1 MFLYFVFPLFLVAPV
16 GIYMYIVFRRLFTVL
31 WSGGRPG
38 LVRGVSLVLAAAAAL
53 PVANIFST
61 RAMVVLHFAAFSLLA
76 DAVRLILKKTWYRGE
91 GRTPHRLWIILHRT
105 GAIAAALTLAVLGY
119 AYVNMHQVREREY
132 IVVTDKNIRPEG
144 YTVLFLSDL
153 HFGTTM
159 DEEDLRQY
167 CARMEESEPDL
178 VILGGDIVDEAST
191 LDEVR
196 EAFGTLG
203 QIDCVYGVYYVYG
216 NHDKG
221 RYSQD
226 CDFTMEELAQE
237 IEAAGIHILED
248 DTLAVNE
255 EVYISGRWD
264 RGDAAGAG
272 YARIPSRELAEA
284 IPQGSYAIM
293 ADHQPRDIEENIAAG
308 YDLMLSGHTHG
319 GQMWPVGLITELF
332 DPDTL
337 NYGQKSFGDME
348 LIVSSGIAGWGYPL
362 RTGKHSEYVVVHIEP
377 QEETE
382 SE

>member
-1 MFLYFVFPLFLVAPV
+1 MFLYFVFPLFLVIPV
-16 GIYMYIVFRRLFTVL
+16 GIYMYILFRRLFSVL
-31 WSGGRPG
+31 WSGGRTG
-38 LVRGVSLVLAAAAAL
+38 LQMGASLVLAAAAAL

-61 RAMVVLHFAAFSLLA
+61 WAMVVLHFAAFSLLT
-76 DAVRLILKKTWYRGE
+76 DAVRLILKKTRYRGE
-91 GRTPHRLWIILHRT
+91 GRKPHKLWRILYRT
-105 GAIAAALTLAVLGY
+105 GAIAAAFTLIVLGY
-119 AYVNMHQVREREY
+119 AYANMHQVRKQEY
-132 IVVTDKNIRPEG
+132 TVVTNKDMRPEG
-144 YTVLFLSDL
+144 YTVLFVSDL

-159 DEEDLRQY
+159 DAEDLKQY
-167 CARMEESEPDL
+167 CKRMEESEPDL

-191 LDEVR
+191 LEEVR
-196 EAFGTLG
+196 QAFVALG
-203 QIDCVYGVYYVYG
+203 QMDSTYGVYYVYG

-221 RYSQD
+221 RYSED
-226 CDFTMEELAQE
+226 CDFTMDQLAQE

-272 YARIPSRELAEA
+272 YARIPSQELAAA
-284 IPQGSYAIM
+284 IPQGSFAIM
-293 ADHQPRDIEENIAAG
+293 ADHQPREMEENAAAG

-332 DPDTL
+332 DSDTL
-337 NYGQKSFGDME
+337 NYGRKSFGDME

-377 QEETE
+377 QEKTE
-382 SE
+382 